1 MDVSGFS
8 HASFLC
14 DRLPFRSQYIQLPF
28 LLSLLVSQ
36 IFLVFED
43 LSCFERYYQSVEL
56 NLVVLM
62 ITWIMALWEEK
73 LRDFHTASY
82 QGCLTSRWR
91 TVGSINLDRL
101 AKPGF
106 VRALFLKVTLS
117 LLHATLEERHTA
129 HTEEVGPSEIHA
141 PSSLSLS
148 LPYLFLSIHPPNHC
162 YHHGPMDIDYTFWA
176 MIQYQVTYFHITTA
190 VFTGSSC
197 LAIP

>member
-1 MDVSGFS
+1 MDYG
-8 HASFLC
+8 
-14 DRLPFRSQYIQLPF
+14 
-28 LLSLLVSQ
+28 SLGRKTQ
-36 IFLVFED
+36 
-43 LSCFERYYQSVEL
+43 
-56 NLVVLM
+56 
-62 ITWIMALWEEK
+62 
-73 LRDFHTASY
+73 RDFHTASY
-82 QGCLTSRWR
+82 QGCLTSRWH

-117 LLHATLEERHTA
+117 LLHATLEGRHTA
-129 HTEEVGPSEIHA
+129 HTEEVGPSGIHA

-162 YHHGPMDIDYTFWA
+162 YHHGPLDIDYTFWA
-176 MIQYQVTYFHITTA
+176 MIQYQVTNFHITTA